1 MNELNL
7 YIQKVIWYA
16 EMEYDAEPITV
27 EQFYQIPISNIMF
40 NFVFDYYSNN
50 KPFQNCTCA
59 LMDYLRELAKS
70 E

>member
-1 MNELNL
+1 MNELNQ

-16 EMEYDAEPITV
+16 EQEYEAEPITV
-27 EQFYQIPISNIMF
+27 EQFYQTPISNIMF

-50 KPFQNCTCA
+50 KPFQNCACA

-70 E
+70 